1 MDRRYLLEHFP
12 FSGVQSDNHSNQFL
26 EKIKIMKTIK
36 LTAPFLLAVL
46 LFASVGISQQP
57 ALIDREVFF
66 GNPEYAGAQ
75 ISPDGKY
82 ISFIKPLDDVRNVW
96 VKAFD
101 EPFEKARPLTAEKK
115 RPIGG
120 YFWSRDSKRILFTKD
135 NGGDENYNVFSVDPS
150 AAPAAGSKVPAPT
163 NLTNATGV
171 RTALYAVPESEP
183 DFIYIGINERDK
195 AWHDLYKVQ
204 ISTGTKTLVREN
216 KDRLTGWIFDNKDKP
231 RMAMRSAPSGET
243 EILRLDGDKFTQV
256 YSCGVFETCDLIR
269 FHKDDKRVYM
279 ESNKGNRDLSQL
291 VLFDPETGKEE
302 FVEED
307 TNKRV
312 DFGGA
317 IFSEASNELIGTSY
331 TDDKSRVIWRDKD
344 FEKDYNRLKKNLGD
358 REIAFGSSTADE
370 TKFIVSTYSDVDPGT
385 IWVFDRK
392 SKNLSTLYQVREKLD
407 RKALAPMK
415 AIRYKSSDGLEIPA
429 YLTLPKGVAEKNLP
443 LVVVPHGG
451 PWGRD
456 NWGYNSFAQFLANR
470 GYAVLMPNFRA
481 STGYGKKFLD
491 AGNGQ
496 WGDKMQDDI
505 TWGVKYLID
514 QGTVDAK
521 RVAIMGGSYGGY
533 ATLAGV
539 TFTPD
544 VYAAA
549 VAIVA
554 PSNLNTLLGAIP
566 PYWESIRTLFHKR
579 MGDPTT
585 PEGRAQLERQS
596 PLNHVA
602 KIKTPLMIVQGANDP
617 RVKKA
622 EADQIVVALRERNY
636 PVQYLL
642 AGDEG
647 HGFQRPVNNMAMFA
661 AAEKFLA
668 QYIGGRY
675 QESMTPDVAKRLG
688 ELNIDPKTVM
698 MVAKNSEST
707 SSDAAA
713 NVGGKWTWAVDAGG
727 QTVEL
732 GVDLKQDGG
741 KFTGSSVSM
750 IGNAAIEGGKVN
762 GKKIT
767 ATLKADV
774 QGTPMEFVVEG
785 VVDGDKITGT
795 ITGGPYGVLPFTG
808 VRSK

>member
-1 MDRRYLLEHFP
+1 
-12 FSGVQSDNHSNQFL
+12 
-26 EKIKIMKTIK
+26 MKTFK
-36 LTAPFLLAVL
+36 
-46 LFASVGISQQP
+46 LFAPIFFVVCLFTSASLAQQP
-57 ALIDREVFF
+57 ALIDREVIF

-75 ISPDGKY
+75 LSPDGKY

-96 VKAFD
+96 VKGAD
-101 EPFEKARPLTAEKK
+101 EPFDKARPLTAEKK
-115 RPIGG
+115 RPIGQ
-120 YFWSRDSKRILFTKD
+120 YFWSRDGKRILFVKD
-135 NGGDENYNVFSVDPS
+135 NDGDENFNVFSVDPS
-150 AAPAAGSKVPAPT
+150 GSAAAGSKVPAPT

-171 RTALYAVPESEP
+171 RAVIYGVPESEP

-216 KDRLTGWIFDNKDKP
+216 KDRLTYWVFDNKDKP
-231 RMAMRSAPSGET
+231 RMAGRSAPNGDT
-243 EILRLDGDKFTQV
+243 EILRVDGDKFTQI
-256 YSCGVFETCDLIR
+256 YSCGVFETCDVIR

-279 ESNKGNRDLSQL
+279 ESNKGARDLSQL

-307 TNKRV
+307 PNKRV

-317 IFSEASNELIGTSY
+317 IFSDLTDELIGTSY
-331 TDDKSRVIWRDKD
+331 TDDKSRVIWKDKE

-358 REIAFGSSTADE
+358 REIAFGSSTKDE
-370 TKFIVSTYSDVDPGT
+370 TKFIVQTYSDVDPGT
-385 IWVFDRK
+385 VWVFDRK
-392 SKNLSTLYQVREKLD
+392 TKNLSTLYQIREKLD
-407 RKALAPMK
+407 RKALAPMR
-415 AIRYKSSDGLEIPA
+415 AVRYKSSDGLEIPA
-429 YLTLPKGVAEKNLP
+429 YLTLPKGMPEKNLP
-443 LVVVPHGG
+443 VVVVPHGG

-456 NWGYNSFAQFLANR
+456 NWGYNSMAQFLANR
-470 GYAVLMPNFRA
+470 GYAVLSPNFRA

-505 TWGVKYLID
+505 TWGVKYLVD
-514 QGTVDAK
+514 QGIADPK

-544 VYAAA
+544 LYAAA

-554 PSNLNTLLGAIP
+554 PSNLNTLLGSIP
-566 PYWESIRTLFHKR
+566 PYWEQIRTLFHKR
-579 MGDPTT
+579 MGDPNT

-622 EADQIVVALRERNY
+622 EADQIVIALRDRNY

-647 HGFQRPVNNMAMFA
+647 HGFARPVNNMAMFA

-668 QYIGGRY
+668 KHIGGRY
-675 QESMTPDVAKRLG
+675 QETMSPEVTKRLG
-688 ELNIDPKTVM
+688 EITVDPTTVTM
-698 MVAKNSEST
+698 AKKVDMN
-707 SSDAAA
+707 AAPGA
-713 NVGGKWTWAVDAGG
+713 NVGGKWTWIVEAPG
-727 QTVEL
+727 QQVEL
-732 GVDLKQDGG
+732 AVELKQEGG
-741 KFTGSSVSM
+741 TFSGTSVSM
-750 IGNAAIEGGKVN
+750 IGNAVIDGGKVS
-762 GKKIT
+762 GKAIT
-767 ATLKADV
+767 ASMKADV
-774 QGTPMEFVVEG
+774 QGQPMEFVIEG
-785 VVDGDKITGT
+785 TVDGEKITGT
-795 ITGGPYGVLPFTG
+795 LTGGGFGALPFIAT
-808 VRSK
+808 RPK

>member
-1 MDRRYLLEHFP
+1 
-12 FSGVQSDNHSNQFL
+12 
-26 EKIKIMKTIK
+26 MKTIK
-36 LTAPFLLAVL
+36 LTALFLFVVF
-46 LFASVGISQQP
+46 LFASAALAQQP
-57 ALIDREVFF
+57 ALIDREIFF

-75 ISPDGKY
+75 LSPDGKY
-82 ISFIKPLDDVRNVW
+82 ISFVKPLDDVRNVW
-96 VKAFD
+96 VKGFD
-101 EPFEKARPLTAEKK
+101 EPFDRARPLTAEKK

-120 YFWSRDSKRILFTKD
+120 YFWSRDSKRILFVKD
-135 NGGDENYNVFSVDPS
+135 NDGDENFNVFSVDPS
-150 AAPAAGSKVPAPT
+150 GTPAAGSKVPAPT

-171 RTALYAVPESEP
+171 RTAIYAVPDSEP
-183 DFIYIGINERDK
+183 DYIYIGINDRDK

-231 RMAMRSAPSGET
+231 RMAVRSAASGDT
-243 EILRLDGDKFTQV
+243 EILRVDGDKFTQI
-256 YSCGVFETCDLIR
+256 YSCGVFETCGVIR
-269 FHKDDKRVYM
+269 FNKDDKRVYM
-279 ESNKGNRDLSQL
+279 VSNKGGRDLTQL

-307 TNKRV
+307 SNKRV

-317 IFSEASNELIGTSY
+317 IFSELTDELIGTTY
-331 TDDKSRVIWRDKD
+331 NDDKQRVIWRDKD
-344 FEKDYNRLKKNLGD
+344 YEKDYNRLKKNLGD
-358 REIAFGSSTADE
+358 REIAFGSSTKDE
-370 TKFIVSTYSDVDPGT
+370 TKFIVSTFSDVDPGT
-385 IWVFDRK
+385 VWVFDRK

-407 RKALAPMK
+407 RKALSPMK

-429 YLTLPKGVAEKNLP
+429 YLTLPKGLPEKNLP

-491 AGNGQ
+491 SGNGQ

-514 QGTVDAK
+514 QGVADPK
-521 RVAIMGGSYGGY
+521 RVGIMGGSYGGY

-539 TFTPD
+539 TYTPD
-544 VYAAA
+544 LYAAA

-554 PSNLNTLLGAIP
+554 PSNLNTLLGSIP

-579 MGDPTT
+579 MGDPNT

-617 RVKKA
+617 RVKKT
-622 EADQIVVALRERNY
+622 EADQIVIALRERNY

-642 AGDEG
+642 ANDEG
-647 HGFQRPVNNMAMFA
+647 HGFARPVNNMAMFA

-668 QYIGGRY
+668 QYLGGRY
-675 QESMTPDVAKRLG
+675 QDSMTPEVSKRLG
-688 ELNIDPKTVM
+688 EITVDVKSVTM
-698 MVAKNSEST
+698 AKKADMS
-707 SSDAAA
+707 AAPGA
-713 NVGGKWTWAVDAGG
+713 NVGGKWTWVVEAPG

-732 GVDLKQDGG
+732 SVDLKQEGAAFAG
-741 KFTGSSVSM
+741 TSVSM
-750 IGNAAIEGGKVN
+750 IGNAVFESGKVS
-762 GKKIT
+762 GKTMT
-767 ATLKADV
+767 AVLKADV
-774 QGTPMEFVVEG
+774 QGQPMEFAVEG
-785 VVDGDKITGT
+785 TVDGDKITGT
-795 ITGGPYGVLPFTG
+795 ITGGAFGTLPFTATR
-808 VRSK
+808 VK